1 MGGTT
6 FPRML
11 RGGEG
16 GGGVASVSA
25 ARPPAAPAAAWG
37 VWNVRRQGG
46 GWGARTGAAAVQ
58 RERAT
63 RVCNARVQCNAVHVC
78 NAMHVCSAMQMCNA
92 RVSFNAHLQ
101 CNALCNAIVQ
111 RNASVQCECLLPQRL
126 RVRCSACVCKAMQ
139 RAEQR
144 GATQRNAAQCGTARC
159 VRRGHGAALWFG
171 KEVSPQSQGTRCD
184 AAGRWRCPH
193 AGFTAGRCPGVAAHR
208 LCHLLLLARLFT
220 AVQRGKRRCRALP
233 CRKAVN
239 NLSSSGSGCLLQYP
253 VLS

>member
-16 GGGVASVSA
+16 RGGLPPSRQPGLPPLLPQPGGSGTFAGRA
-25 ARPPAAPAAAWG
+25 AG
-37 VWNVRRQGG
+37 
-46 GWGARTGAAAVQ
+46 GARARGLQPCNGSVQ
-58 RERAT
+58 RECAMH
-63 RVCNARVQCNAVHVC
+63 VCNAMQCTC
-78 NAMHVCSAMQMCNA
+78 AMHVCSAMQMCNA

-111 RNASVQCECLLPQRL
+111 RNASVQCECLLLQRL

-159 VRRGHGAALWFG
+159 VQRGHGAALWFG
-171 KEVSPQSQGTRCD
+171 KEVSPQSRGMRCD